1 VGELPIR
8 TRVGLLG
15 SRAASGLSAALGRG
29 RGTVIGGSVAARID
43 RRTLERLAAG
53 RTTAIVSAT
62 NGKSTTTTMLAAALR
77 GLGPVAHNDGGS
89 NMEAGLIVALDG
101 ARRAPYAVLEADELY
116 LGPISRATRPQVLTL
131 MNIARDYLERGVR
144 YKRLI
149 RHWRDT
155 FARIDWPC
163 TIVANADDP
172 LVVWSLRPIMAPNG
186 ATGEESG
193 LPESRSG
200 LAGVA
205 PDGSSRPPIEL
216 VWVAGGH
223 RWAGDG
229 LVCRDDLVALRRDG
243 VEWWCDV
250 CGQRRPVPTWSLS
263 DGVVRGPDVEERLE
277 LGMPGNVN
285 EVNALFALAT
295 AVQLGMDAGTAAR
308 ALRDV
313 VDVDG
318 RYGRRSLDGRAV
330 RLLLSKNPASWQESV
345 DIIEA
350 SDDAL
355 IFDIT
360 ARGDLNA
367 RDTSFVWEAP
377 LERLTGRRVI
387 ATGLRAHD
395 IALRLEV
402 AGLEVTA
409 IADPFEAI
417 RACPPGPVTVATNY
431 PAFLELRDAL
441 PRLPNLASASG
452 LSPTSPAPS

>member
-1 VGELPIR
+1 M
-8 TRVGLLG
+8 
-15 SRAASGLSAALGRG
+15 
-29 RGTVIGGSVAARID
+29 IGGSIAARID
-43 RRTLERLAAG
+43 PGALPGLAAG
-53 RTTAIVSAT
+53 RTIAIVSAT
-62 NGKSTTTTMLAAALR
+62 NGKSTTTTMLAAAVR
-77 GLGPVAHNDGGS
+77 TLGAVAHNELGS
-89 NMEAGLIVALDG
+89 NMAAGLIVALD
-101 ARRAPYAVLEADELY
+101 AERRAPYAVLEVDELY
-116 LGPISRATRPQVLTL
+116 LGPIARATHPRVLTL

-172 LVVWSLRPIMAPNG
+172 LVVWTLRPLMDGAVGSG
-186 ATGEESG
+186 ATE
-193 LPESRSG
+193 
-200 LAGVA
+200 
-205 PDGSSRPPIEL
+205 I

-229 LVCRDDLVALRRDG
+229 LVCRDDLVALRADG
-243 VEWWCDV
+243 ADWWCET
-250 CGQRRPVPTWSLS
+250 CGQRRPTPTWGL
-263 DGVVRGPDVEERLE
+263 DAGVVHGPGLSVPLE
-277 LGMPGNVN
+277 LGMPGSVN
-285 EVNALFALAT
+285 EVNALFALVS
-295 AVQLGMDAGTAAR
+295 AVALGVDAAGAAASFR
-308 ALRDV
+308 SV

-318 RYGRRSLDGRAV
+318 RYGRRTLDGRSV

-345 DIIEA
+345 EVIEA

-377 LERLTGRRVI
+377 LERLAGKPVI

-395 IALRLEV
+395 IALRLEI

-409 IADPFEAI
+409 IPDVHAAI

-431 PAFLELRDAL
+431 PAFLELRD
-441 PRLPNLASASG
+441 G
-452 LSPTSPAPS
+452 LVRETRPVTPT